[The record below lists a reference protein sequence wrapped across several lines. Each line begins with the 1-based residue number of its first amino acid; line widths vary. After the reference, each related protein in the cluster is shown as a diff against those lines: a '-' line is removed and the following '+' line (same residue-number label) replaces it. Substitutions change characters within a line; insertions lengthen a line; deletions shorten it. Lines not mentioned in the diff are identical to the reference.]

1 MKLGKKGLTL
11 IELIVTITLISLLL
25 LFLFKILNTVN
36 GEDKLDDKDI
46 ELISIKSSVTKNLE
60 KIFIDKEIV
69 YQEDAEKY
77 YTVDTVD
84 KNKIT
89 IYYET
94 TASDNNKETYTLPKG
109 YYFGSVTKFS
119 ENYVYSIE
127 IPIIHGKGSKEET
140 LDDRYTI
147 KLYYYGKS

>member
-46 ELISIKSSVTKNLE
+46 ELLSIKSSVTKNLE
-60 KIFIDKEIV
+60 KIFIDKEIN
-69 YQEDAEKY
+69 QLSEAAEY
-77 YTVDTVD
+77 YIISNGE
-84 KNKIT
+84 KFGSFT
-89 IYYET
+89 IFYDSE
-94 TASDNNKETYTLPKG
+94 NKEEYTLPDG
-109 YYFGSVTKFS
+109 YFFGYTTFNNN

-127 IPIIHGKGSKEET
+127 IPIKHGKGSKEET

-147 KLYYYGKS
+147 KLYYYGKN

>member
-46 ELISIKSSVTKNLE
+46 ELLSIKSSVTKNLE
-60 KIFIDKEIV
+60 KIFIDDEIV
-69 YQEDAEKY
+69 YKEDAEKY
-77 YTVDTVD
+77 YTVDT
-84 KNKIT
+84 NTIT

-94 TASDNNKETYTLPKG
+94 TASNKNIETYTLPKG

-119 ENYVYSIE
+119 ENYVYTIE
-127 IPIIHGKGSKEET
+127 IPIKHGSGSKEET

-147 KLYYYGKS
+147 KLYYYGKN

>member
-46 ELISIKSSVTKNLE
+46 ELLSIKSSVTKNLE
-60 KIFIDKEIV
+60 KIFIDKEINS
-69 YQEDAEKY
+69 YQEMEE
-77 YTVDTVD
+77 
-84 KNKIT
+84 
-89 IYYET
+89 YYEISNGEKSGSFT
-94 TASDNNKETYTLPKG
+94 IKYNSENKEVYKLPDS
-109 YYFGSVTKFS
+109 YYFDTSLSKKS
-119 ENYVYSIE
+119 NANYVYTIE
-127 IPIIHGKGSKEET
+127 IPIKHGKGSKVET

-147 KLYYYGKS
+147 KLYYYGKN

>member
-46 ELISIKSSVTKNLE
+46 ELLSIKSSVTKNLE

-77 YTVDTVD
+77 YTVEAH
-84 KNKIT
+84 KIT

-94 TASDNNKETYTLPKG
+94 TASNNNIETYTLPNG